1 MFQGKQ
7 KPALACV
14 NRLRATQ
21 SVADVSHNP
30 HTLSLPLDVVQV
42 KVEVLDCLD
51 FMKSVYGT
59 FGMTYRLELST
70 RPEKALGDQ
79 ALWDVA
85 ESVRTPLR
93 CTYRWTALG

>member
-1 MFQGKQ
+1 MSF
-7 KPALACV
+7 ACV
-14 NRLRATQ
+14 PLK
-21 SVADVSHNP
+21 SVAYVSHKR
-30 HTLSLPLDVVQV
+30 HTVSLPLDVVQV

-85 ESVRTPLR
+85 ESVRTPLT
-93 CTYRWTALG
+93 CTYRWIARVQ